1 MKYWRGYLVA
11 AIAAA
16 CAWGLRQFAEA
27 HTVLV
32 DMIYPYVTR
41 MIQDYL
47 AGWSADA
54 AFCIWQLLLLVLG
67 VLVLASIVLM
77 IIFKWNPIQWFGW
90 ITAAASLIFLLH
102 TGIYGLNEF
111 SGPLSDDIRLNGAD
125 DKYTFTELERAAA
138 YYRDQA
144 NTLAAQIDRN
154 ANGDPQLPSFQTL
167 AEQAGDGFKV
177 LTYDDHTAVF
187 AGSAVPVKELGWSDF
202 FSSRGVAGMTVA
214 ITGEAAVNP
223 QIPAF
228 YQPFAMCHEM
238 AHRMCIAADADADM
252 AAFLA
257 CKSNPSIAFQYA
269 AYFKAY
275 RNCYDAIQSVASETT
290 NDVLQRLQAGETSLL
305 KRDLET
311 YRAFFGQYVD
321 SMENSKFCDLLV
333 VWHIQQIVL
342 PQQVVVEEDIF
353 DPKDPNDV
361 DLSGIVNAKPRE

>member
-11 AIAAA
+11 AIAFA
-16 CAWGLRQFAEA
+16 CAWGLQQFAEA

-32 DMIYPYVTR
+32 DMIYPYMTR

-47 AGWSADA
+47 AGWSADVT
-54 AFCIWQLLLLVLG
+54 FCVWQVALLVLG

-90 ITAAASLIFLLH
+90 VTAVANLIFLLH

-111 SGPLSDDIRLNGAD
+111 AGPLSDDIRLKDAD
-125 DKYTFTELERAAA
+125 QKYSFSELERAAA

-144 NTLAAQIDRN
+144 NTLAAQISRD
-154 ANGDPQLPSFQTL
+154 ANGDPQFPTFQAL
-167 AEQAGDGFKV
+167 AEQAGNGFQA

-187 AGSAVPVKELGWSDF
+187 AGSVVPVKELGWSDF
-202 FSSRGVAGMTVA
+202 FTSRGVAGMSVA

-223 QIPAF
+223 QIPAV
-228 YQPFAMCHEM
+228 YMPFAMCHEM
-238 AHRMCIAADADADM
+238 AHRMCIAVDADADM

-257 CKSNPSIAFQYA
+257 CKANPSVEFQYA

-275 RNCYDAIQSVASETT
+275 RNCYDAIKSVASTT
-290 NDVLQRLQAGETSLL
+290 TDDVLQRLQIGETSLL

-311 YRAFFGQYVD
+311 YRAFFGQYAD
-321 SMENSKFCDLLV
+321 SMEDSKFSDLLV
-333 VWHIQQIVL
+333 VWHIQEIVL
-342 PQQVVVEEDIF
+342 PQQIVVEEEVF